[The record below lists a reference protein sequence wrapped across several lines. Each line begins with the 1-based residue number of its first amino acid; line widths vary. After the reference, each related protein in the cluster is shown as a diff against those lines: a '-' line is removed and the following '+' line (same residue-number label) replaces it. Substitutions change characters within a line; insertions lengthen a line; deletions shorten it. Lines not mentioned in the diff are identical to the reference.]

1 MVWDDVYDG
10 LQNQF
15 VATAPPLSALLPP
28 PEESVSTLV
37 AMGFIREDALQALAI
52 ARNDMATA
60 TNLLLESQVH

>member
-1 MVWDDVYDG
+1 
-10 LQNQF
+10 

-60 TNLLLESQVH
+60 TNFLLESQVR